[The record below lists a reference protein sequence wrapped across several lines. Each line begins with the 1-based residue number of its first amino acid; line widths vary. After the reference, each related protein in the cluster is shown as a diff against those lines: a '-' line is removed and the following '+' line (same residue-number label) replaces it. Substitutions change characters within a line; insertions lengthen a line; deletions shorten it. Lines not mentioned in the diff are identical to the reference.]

1 MTALITD
8 ASGSSTRG
16 NALLRISRPPETT
29 DFVPSRTASET
40 RW

>member
-1 MTALITD
+1 MMACTTEEQ
-8 ASGSSTRG
+8 GSSTRG

-29 DFVPSRTASET
+29 DFVPLRTASET